1 MIVLYIIFGILAA
14 LIFLLSL
21 PVNIRIL
28 YDYPTPK
35 WWKRPPEEKPV
46 DSENEYVP
54 LTDDPELLAVVDYLK
69 SNGLWSKPPQPPPE
83 PELTVKMQVLF
94 FRFTLYP
101 KPAKEK
107 KKQTEPEKKP
117 DEKTKDES
125 KEKTTEKETKLEDIL
140 ALIKQVLPPIKR
152 FGRTIGK
159 NIRFHHIRLEAEV
172 SAENSADTAKKFVRL
187 NQALYGFLTVA
198 QNYVEIRFSKIRI
211 TPDFYAEHNNFVGE
225 LRIGFNPIV
234 ILGALLRLGL
244 SLLPLLFHKDKSEPA
259 PKQNPS
265 DTSTTDSQREGNV
278 S

>member
-35 WWKRPPEEKPV
+35 WWKRPPEDKPV
-46 DSENEYVP
+46 DTENEYVP

-69 SNGLWSKPPQPPPE
+69 SNGLWSKPPEPPPE

-101 KPAKEK
+101 KPAKEE
-107 KKQTEPEKKP
+107 KKQPEPEKKP
-117 DEKTKDES
+117 EKDTKE
-125 KEKTTEKETKLEDIL
+125 ETTEKETKLEDLL
-140 ALIKQVLPPIKR
+140 ALIKQVLPAIKR

-159 NIRFHHIRLEAEV
+159 NIRFYHIRLEAEV
-172 SAENSADTAKKFVRL
+172 SADNSADTAKKFVRL

-198 QNYVEIRFSKIRI
+198 QNYVKIRFSKIRI

-259 PKQNPS
+259 PKLNPD
-265 DTSTTDSQREGNV
+265 DTSTTDFQKEGNK